1 MKNSKLFQYV
11 FLGVFVFFII
21 IGVILFSTYR
31 SKNNTNTNIN
41 ITVWGTLSAESFSS
55 FTSKF
60 FNENG
65 LKYTVNY
72 IEKSSNAFDADLAEA
87 IASGYGPDAIVLP
100 DDRILRHSSKILTI
114 PFSSLP
120 ELQFKNSFIEEAE
133 LYLTKSGIL
142 ALPLMVDPL
151 VMYWNRD
158 IFNNIGV
165 TIPPKSWTEISA
177 LVPRITIKDQS
188 QNIIRST
195 VALGEFRNVSNAKD
209 ILSAL
214 VIQSGGNIVGFGSDD
229 EYKSVLKDNFG
240 LSKSPAVLAL
250 EFFTNFSNPAKVN
263 YSWNRSMPKSI
274 DVFAGGDLALYF
286 GRASEYLVIK
296 NKNPNLNFSVA
307 LLPQIAN
314 AKTYHTLGNIYGL
327 AIMRNS
333 TNPAGSYTVLS
344 ALTSAQAYSFWADIF
359 RIPSVRRDILNFPSD
374 NAVMTVFNQSAIIAK
389 GWLDPSERETD
400 LIFQEMVEAY
410 TTGREGIES
419 SISSASDRI
428 DNLLQ

>member
-21 IGVILFSTYR
+21 VGAILFSTYR
-31 SKNNTNTNIN
+31 SKSNSSTNIN
-41 ITVWGTLSAESFSS
+41 ITIWGTLPAESFNS

-60 FNENG
+60 FNEKG

-72 IEKSSNAFDADLAEA
+72 IEKSNNSFDTELAEA

-100 DDRILRHSSKILTI
+100 DDRILRHSNKIFTI
-114 PFSSLP
+114 PYTSFPVLK
-120 ELQFKNSFIEEAE
+120 FKNTFIEEAE
-133 LYLTKSGIL
+133 LYLTKTGIL
-142 ALPLMVDPL
+142 ALPLMVDPII
-151 VMYWNRD
+151 MYWNRD

-177 LVPRITIKDQS
+177 LVPRITVKDQS

-214 VIQSGGNIVGFGSDD
+214 IIQSGGNIVSAGS
-229 EYKSVLKDNFG
+229 EGTYKSVLKDNFG
-240 LSKSPAVLAL
+240 LPKSPAVLAL

-263 YSWNRSMPKSI
+263 YSWNRSLPKSI
-274 DVFAGGDLALYF
+274 DVFTNGDLALYF
-286 GRASEYLVIK
+286 GRASEYLIIK
-296 NKNPNLNFSVA
+296 NRNPNLNFAVG

-314 AKTYHTLGNIYGL
+314 VRTYHTLGNIYGL
-327 AIMRNS
+327 AIMKNS
-333 TNPAGSYTVLS
+333 ANPAGAYTVLS
-344 ALTSAQAYSFWADIF
+344 ILTSAEAYGFWADIF
-359 RIPSVRRDILNFPSD
+359 RIPSARRDILNFPSD

-389 GWLDPSERETD
+389 GWLDPNERETD
-400 LIFQEMVEAY
+400 LVFQEMVESY
-410 TTGREGIES
+410 TTGRQNIDS
-419 SISSASDRI
+419 AISTASDRL
-428 DNLLQ
+428 DNLLK

>member
-1 MKNSKLFQYV
+1 M
-11 FLGVFVFFII
+11 
-21 IGVILFSTYR
+21 
-31 SKNNTNTNIN
+31 
-41 ITVWGTLSAESFSS
+41 
-55 FTSKF
+55 
-60 FNENG
+60 
-65 LKYTVNY
+65 
-72 IEKSSNAFDADLAEA
+72 
-87 IASGYGPDAIVLP
+87 
-100 DDRILRHSSKILTI
+100 
-114 PFSSLP
+114 
-120 ELQFKNSFIEEAE
+120 
-133 LYLTKSGIL
+133 
-142 ALPLMVDPL
+142 

-214 VIQSGGNIVGFGSDD
+214 IIQSGGNIVGTDSEDG
-229 EYKSVLKDNFG
+229 YKSILNDDFG
-240 LSKSPAVLAL
+240 LPKSPAVLAL

-274 DVFAGGDLALYF
+274 DVFASGDLALYF
-286 GRASEYLVIK
+286 GRASEYLAIK

-314 AKTYHTLGNIYGL
+314 TKTYRTLGNIYGL

-333 TNPAGSYTVLS
+333 TNPAGAYTVLS

-359 RIPSVRRDILNFPSD
+359 RIPSVRRDILNSPSD

-419 SISSASDRI
+419 TIGSASDRI

>member
-11 FLGVFVFFII
+11 FLGAFVFFII
-21 IGVILFSTYR
+21 VGAILFSTYR
-31 SKNNTNTNIN
+31 SKSNTNIN
-41 ITVWGTLSAESFSS
+41 ISITVWGTLPAESFSS

-72 IEKSSNAFDADLAEA
+72 IEKSSSAFDTELAEA

-100 DDRILRHSSKILTI
+100 DDRILRHRSKIFTI
-114 PFSSLP
+114 PFSSFP
-120 ELQFKNSFIEEAE
+120 ELQFKETFIEEAE
-133 LYLTKSGIL
+133 LYLTKTGIL
-142 ALPLMVDPL
+142 AFPLMIDPM

-214 VIQSGGNIVGFGSDD
+214 IIQSGGNIVGSGSDG
-229 EYKSVLKDNFG
+229 EYKSILKDNFR
-240 LSKSPAVLAL
+240 LSRSPAVLAL

-263 YSWNRSMPKSI
+263 YSWNRSMSKSI
-274 DVFAGGDLALYF
+274 DVFASGDLAIYL
-286 GRASEYLVIK
+286 GRASEYLAIK

-307 LLPQIAN
+307 LLPQAN
-314 AKTYHTLGNIYGL
+314 AGTYSTLGNIYGL
-327 AIMRNS
+327 AIMKNS
-333 TNPAGSYTVLS
+333 TNPAGAYTVLS
-344 ALTSAQAYSFWADIF
+344 TLTSAQAYSFWADIF
-359 RIPSVRRDILNFPSD
+359 RIPSTRRDILKNIPSD

-389 GWLDPSERETD
+389 GWLDPNERETD

-428 DNLLQ
+428 DNLLK